1 MIDELRQINED
12 LENSHNGVFPFI
24 GENTVIKLDRGFY
37 KAKKRG
43 YYGVTAV
50 TNDEGTYDVLLYG
63 YYWIPEDMVIFR
75 GSIEETSE
83 GKSKMLD
90 RLLDKG
96 YTLYDNLPSLK
107 TYKFDEDSPE
117 YRAAIKNLETYKITK

>member
-1 MIDELRQINED
+1 MTEELRQINED
-12 LENSHNGVFPFI
+12 LEDSHNGVFPFI
-24 GENTVIKLDRGFY
+24 GENTVIRLDKGFY

-50 TNDEGTYDVLLYG
+50 TNDDGHYDVLLYG

-83 GKSKMLD
+83 GKSKMLQKLID
-90 RLLDKG
+90 RG
-96 YTLYDNLPSLK
+96 YQFYDNLPSLK
-107 TYKFDEDSPE
+107 TYKFQEDSIE
-117 YRAAIKNLETYKITK
+117 YNAAIKNLETYKITK

>member
-1 MIDELRQINED
+1 MTEKLEQINKNID
-12 LENSHNGVFPFI
+12 DSHNGIFPFI
-24 GENTVIKLDRGFY
+24 GENTVIKLNRGFY

-75 GSIEETSE
+75 GDVLSTSE
-83 GKSKMLD
+83 GKRNLLN
-90 RLLDKG
+90 RLIDDG
-96 YTLYDNLPSLK
+96 YTFYENLPSLK
-107 TYKFDEDSPE
+107 TYKFEENSEE
-117 YRAAIKNLETYKITK
+117 YRAAIENLETYKEIK